1 MILFVHHYGHDIR
14 KKEIEITSEKIRSI
28 RELLGLSQVE
38 AGELL
43 GGGPRAFTK
52 YEAGTVKPAASVINL
67 LRLLE
72 ANPAAIITLGGRKP
86 RPMAA
91 AGIRPFEVTGEH
103 IAVLTERTL
112 PQLLRRLL
120 GAEAQAHSL
129 PAAGIHVAA
138 SIHTA
143 DGGEDGRIEWTGGP
157 DRTPFLPSRLCQF
170 QSKAGSIGPK
180 AAGRAVLT
188 RKGAIK
194 DMVRS
199 AAEASGCYV
208 MLCGH
213 SYVQKQIEARER
225 PIRETLR
232 GAGLTIDDT
241 QVGFRDADQIA
252 DWANHHPSVATW
264 LKEQTQPG
272 TIGPFR
278 SWSHWAGRAE
288 HDGSP
293 WVEDER
299 LPGLRAWL
307 REQLTEPRSV
317 CRVVGL
323 SGIGKS
329 RLILEALGPTEQDEA
344 AGYFLGDLVL
354 YAVESEAG
362 SEAINGVVQT
372 LADDRQ
378 RAVVV
383 VDRCA
388 SETHRILAGM
398 VLRRSS
404 RLSLVT
410 IDDEVPP
417 GTLDKMTYKVQE
429 APPSVTEAIVKQ
441 VWPGL
446 PYEDQRRLER
456 FSRGFPKI
464 AVLVAQAWTE
474 SRPIAHAM
482 DDDLVDAF
490 ILGRK
495 PRERDLLLESAA
507 LLATFGPVRV
517 GHPDG
522 DQLGEIAAR
531 GRGLD
536 AADLRVA
543 VQRLIDRGAAQ
554 RRGGVVI
561 LQPRPIAMKLAERWW
576 REWGGAEWDAVL
588 AGDASPDL
596 KVLAARQLAWINTTE
611 AAPKVVRH
619 VCRSGGPFDGAEG
632 ISRTDHAE
640 VLSALAEVDP
650 EAVAVQIRRCLNDVE
665 DLSKVEGDA
674 RSHLVSALEKI
685 AFHPDSFE
693 DGARLMLRL
702 AVAENETWGNNATGR
717 FIDLFPVLLGNTAAD
732 GNARLSVLDSVLD
745 EAAESNDARQ
755 RAIVVEALIAGSGM
769 DHFSRF
775 LGPESHGSRPALKS
789 WRPATDR
796 EAASYVQ
803 SCATRLAEL
812 ATRDDECAMVA
823 RAGLGRNLRGLA
835 GSGFI
840 DAVET
845 VVRQV
850 GTMVAYWP
858 EALEGLGQ
866 FLRYDA
872 GKTGQETA
880 NRVRTLI
887 AELTPQSLESRVRFL
902 VTEMPWDYPSDEDL
916 YFETR
921 DRRRVEAVRALAAEL
936 VDEPTRLEGILPQI
950 SRGEQRMTYTFGVAV
965 ADLADAPLDWLES
978 IILAVV
984 ETPESERNYDLLS
997 GYVTGI
1003 AEEYPDIVQAL
1014 KQRAA
1019 QSPEL
1024 APGLPLICWRL
1035 GITTSDIDLVI
1046 DALRAGRLPP
1056 LALMQW
1062 TSGRV
1067 LAKLPAPSVA
1077 PLIDVMLDHGAE
1089 AFAVAL
1095 GLMESCARGTPGKI
1109 AGFRP
1114 QIRKSVEKFTRWK
1127 QLRKQQ
1133 IAAADFERN
1142 VRWMLEQGREDGDAR
1157 AVALDLAKA
1166 LVNVEG
1172 HGGEPFLR
1180 PVIPKLLSGFPEI
1193 AWPLIGQA
1201 IVSDR
1206 QRARRLAHV
1215 LRGRLPADGESNP
1228 VILSLPED
1236 TLFAWCHAHPDH
1248 APAFVA
1254 EVVPVLAS
1262 SELEASE
1269 RSLHPVMIR
1278 LLDEFGDRE
1287 GVLQAMLDNMHTF
1300 SWSGS
1305 LASRFALFEEPLRTL
1320 RNHSKPK
1327 VRRWA
1332 TSTLRGLAATIEN
1345 AHDEE
1350 EEREARWEA

>member
-1 MILFVHHYGHDIR
+1 M
-14 KKEIEITSEKIRSI
+14 KKKLEITPEEIRAI
-28 RELLGLSQVE
+28 REGLGLTQVE

-52 YEAGTVKPAASVINL
+52 YEAGTVRPAAAVINL

-72 ANPAAIITLGGRKP
+72 ADPAALATLGGRKP

-91 AGIRPFEVTGEH
+91 ADVDAFEVTGEH
-103 IAVLTERTL
+103 VAVLTERML
-112 PQLLRRLL
+112 PRLLRLL
-120 GAEAQAHSL
+120 LSAEAQAHGLS
-129 PAAGIHVAA
+129 AAGIHVAA

-188 RKGAIK
+188 EGGAVK
-194 DMVRS
+194 DRVRS
-199 AAEASGCYV
+199 AVEAGGCYI

-213 SYVQKQIEARER
+213 SYVQEQIEDRER

-232 GAGLTIDDT
+232 GADLIIDDA
-241 QVGFRDADQIA
+241 QIDFRDADQIA

-264 LKEQTQPG
+264 LKERTQPG

-317 CRVVGL
+317 CRIVGP

-329 RLILEALGPTEQDEA
+329 RLTLEALGPTEEDDA
-344 AGYFLGDLVL
+344 AGCFLGDLVL
-354 YAVESEAG
+354 YAVESEIG

-372 LADDRQ
+372 LADDGQ

-398 VLRRSS
+398 VLRKSS
-404 RLSLVT
+404 RLSLIT
-410 IDDEVPP
+410 IDDGVPP

-429 APPSVTEAIVKQ
+429 APSSVTEAIVKQ
-441 VWPGL
+441 ALRGL

-474 SRPIAHAM
+474 LRPIAHAM

-495 PRERDLLLESAA
+495 PQERDLLLESAA
-507 LLATFGPVRV
+507 LLATFGLVRV

-536 AADLRVA
+536 AADLRAA
-543 VQRLIDRGAAQ
+543 VQRLIDRGAVQ
-554 RRGGVVI
+554 RRGRAVT
-561 LQPRPIAMKLAERWW
+561 LQPRPVAMRLAERRW
-576 REWGGAEWDAVL
+576 REWGREEWDDVL

-619 VCRSGGPFDGAEG
+619 VCRFGGPFDGVKG

-650 EAVAVQIRRCLNDVE
+650 EAVAGQIKRCLNDVE

-674 RSHLVSALEKI
+674 RRHLVRALEKI

-693 DGARLMLRL
+693 DGARLLLRL
-702 AVAENETWGNNATGR
+702 AVAENETWGNNATGQ
-717 FIDLFPVLLGNTAAD
+717 FKDLFPVLLGNTAAD
-732 GNARLSVLDSVLD
+732 GNARLSVLD
-745 EAAESNDARQ
+745 EAAETNDARQ
-755 RAIVVEALIAGSGM
+755 RAIIVEALIAGSGM

-775 LGPESHGSRPALKS
+775 LGPESHGSRPALKA
-789 WRPATDR
+789 WRPATDK
-796 EAASYVQ
+796 EAAHYVQ
-803 SCATRLAEL
+803 GCVTRLAEF
-812 ATRDDECAMVA
+812 ATRDDESAAVA

-840 DAVET
+840 DAVEM

-850 GTMVAYWP
+850 GAVVGYWP

-872 GKTGQETA
+872 GKTGQEIA
-880 NRVRTLI
+880 NRARTLF
-887 AELTPQSLESRVRFL
+887 AELTPESLESRVRFL

-916 YFETR
+916 DFETR

-936 VDEPTRLEGILPQI
+936 VDQPTRLKGILPQI
-950 SRGEQRMTYTFGVAV
+950 SRGEQRMTYAFGVAV
-965 ADLADAPLDWLES
+965 ADFADSPLDRLES

-984 ETPESERNYDLLS
+984 DTPESERNYDLLS

-1003 AEEYPDIVQAL
+1003 AEDYPDIVEAF

-1035 GITTSDIDLVI
+1035 GVTASDVELTIN
-1046 DALRAGRLPP
+1046 ALRANLLPP
-1056 LALMQW
+1056 WRLMQW

-1067 LAKLPAPSVA
+1067 LAEVPAPA
-1077 PLIDVMLDHGAE
+1077 AAALFDAMLDHGGE
-1089 AFAVAL
+1089 AFEVAMDL
-1095 GLMESCARGTPGKI
+1095 IGSFARGKSDKLESL
-1109 AGFRP
+1109 RP
-1114 QIRKSVEKFTRWK
+1114 QIRKSVENLTRWK
-1127 QLRKQQ
+1127 QSRGQQ
-1133 IAAADFERN
+1133 MAAHYFGQIVN
-1142 VRWMLEQGREDGDAR
+1142 WMLGKGREDSDAR
-1157 AVALDLAKA
+1157 STALALAKA
-1166 LVNVEG
+1166 LVNIED
-1172 HGGEPFLR
+1172 HSGERFMK
-1180 PVIPKLLSGFPEI
+1180 PVIPMLLSSFPEI

-1206 QRARRLAHV
+1206 HRAWRLGHV
-1215 LRGRLPADGESNP
+1215 LGDRVSFGRENSPA
-1228 VILSLPED
+1228 LLHLPED
-1236 TLFAWCHAHPDH
+1236 TLFAWCHAHPDR

-1254 EVVPVLAS
+1254 GVVPVLTTHQLDAPQ
-1262 SELEASE
+1262 
-1269 RSLHPVMIR
+1269 RSLHPVMVR

-1287 GVLQAMLDNMHTF
+1287 DVREAITRNIHPFG
-1300 SWSGS
+1300 WSGPS
-1305 LASRFALFEEPLRTL
+1305 TNYFALYDEPLRML
-1320 RNHSKPK
+1320 RNHPKPK

-1332 TSTLRGLAATIEN
+1332 TATLRRLAATIEN
-1345 AHDEE
+1345 AHAEE
-1350 EEREARWEA
+1350 EEWEAWWET